1 MTGNKSS
8 HDDLNFSQSGFLT
21 DLSDEGHG
29 AKSKVVT
36 ARSGKTKPEDDSIIQ
51 IALDQEQKEK
61 LEKQLAELQ
70 AKLASS
76 NNNIDEVEKNE
87 LEKIREYRR
96 M

>member
-36 ARSGKTKPEDDSIIQ
+36 ARSGKTKPEDDSII
-51 IALDQEQKEK
+51 
-61 LEKQLAELQ
+61 
-70 AKLASS
+70 
-76 NNNIDEVEKNE
+76 
-87 LEKIREYRR
+87 
-96 M
+96 